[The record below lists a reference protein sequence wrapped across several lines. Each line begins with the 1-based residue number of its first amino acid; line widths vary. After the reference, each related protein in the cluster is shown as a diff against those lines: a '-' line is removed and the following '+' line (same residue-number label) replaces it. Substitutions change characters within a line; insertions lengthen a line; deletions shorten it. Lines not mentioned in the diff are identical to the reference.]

1 MLRLLR
7 FALQLILFFLLLSL
21 VVAVGSAQTGV
32 VEKVALI
39 AAGVA
44 LVWLAS
50 RVRRIGA
57 APPAHR
63 A

>member
-7 FALQLILFFLLLSL
+7 LALQFVLFFLLLSF
-21 VVAVGSAQTGV
+21 VVAVGSAETGLVEKAALIVAGV
-32 VEKVALI
+32 V
-39 AAGVA
+39 
-44 LVWLAS
+44 LVWFAS

-57 APPAHR
+57 PPAQQ

>member
-1 MLRLLR
+1 MLRLLH
-7 FALQLILFFLLLSL
+7 FALQLVLFFLLLSF
-21 VVAVGSAQTGV
+21 VVAVGSAETGL

-39 AAGVA
+39 VAGVV

-57 APPAHR
+57 PPAEQ

>member
-7 FALQLILFFLLLSL
+7 FALQLVLFFVLLSF
-21 VVAVGSAQTGV
+21 VVAVGSAETGL

-39 AAGVA
+39 VAGVV

-57 APPAHR
+57 PPAHQ